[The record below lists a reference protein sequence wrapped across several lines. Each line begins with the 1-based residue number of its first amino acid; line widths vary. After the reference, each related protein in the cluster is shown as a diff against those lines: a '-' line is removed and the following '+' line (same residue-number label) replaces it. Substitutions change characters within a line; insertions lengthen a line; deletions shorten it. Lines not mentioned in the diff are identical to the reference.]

1 MPGNAVLFGKPN
13 ILRYLLQMRADPN
26 LCDNGI
32 NKTALLH
39 IAAAVNRPD
48 MVRIL
53 LDHGATLCIKD
64 SHGDTPLHIAVRNG
78 HKRVVKE
85 LIKSSDPQ
93 DFKRM
98 IATPN
103 HKGKIAIDLAQG
115 NSQIRE
121 LLKPYQEQ
129 ALSADMVSPEER
141 LLLSKRA
148 MNMKTRNNFDILN
161 PKRPSSRADILPKLD
176 SSKKKKKKVKQEA
189 PELMESEI
197 LRRKMRLV
205 KKKYARR

>member
-1 MPGNAVLFGKPN
+1 
-13 ILRYLLQMRADPN
+13 MRADPN

-85 LIKSSDPQ
+85 FIKSSDPQ
-93 DFKRM
+93 ELTRM

-121 LLKPYQEQ
+121 LLKPYPKRKPIK
-129 ALSADMVSPEER
+129 LMVSPR
-141 LLLSKRA
+141 SDCCFQKGQC
-148 MNMKTRNNFDILN
+148 I
-161 PKRPSSRADILPKLD
+161 
-176 SSKKKKKKVKQEA
+176 
-189 PELMESEI
+189 
-197 LRRKMRLV
+197 
-205 KKKYARR
+205 

>member
-1 MPGNAVLFGKPN
+1 
-13 ILRYLLQMRADPN
+13 
-26 LCDNGI
+26 
-32 NKTALLH
+32 
-39 IAAAVNRPD
+39 
-48 MVRIL
+48 
-53 LDHGATLCIKD
+53 
-64 SHGDTPLHIAVRNG
+64 
-78 HKRVVKE
+78 
-85 LIKSSDPQ
+85 
-93 DFKRM
+93 M

-115 NSQIRE
+115 NPQIRE

-176 SSKKKKKKVKQEA
+176 SSKKKK
-189 PELMESEI
+189 
-197 LRRKMRLV
+197 RRR
-205 KKKYARR
+205 